1 MNTQPYTPEGWNYNT
16 NVLTRD
22 VIYNAIDNKDVLQ
35 GIVKS
40 CDENYNLHVSLG
52 NGIDAVMPRNEI
64 EAINAEKDGCP
75 RESLCTGKVNKFVQF
90 RVKEMNESGDI
101 IISRKDVQEDALNWI
116 KNDLQV
122 GQKIQG
128 IVKNIKPYG
137 VFIEIGGG
145 VVGLAHIEDLSVAR
159 IKSPA
164 ERVKIGQKI
173 DVLVKSIDRNNG
185 KVILTYKELL
195 GTWEENVQ
203 NFKEKTQVKGIVRET
218 EKNNNGIFIELTPNL
233 VGMAEYVDGLEYG
246 ETVDVFIKK
255 IIPEKKKIKLIV
267 V

>member
-1 MNTQPYTPEGWNYNT
+1 MSIQPYTPEGWNYNT
-16 NVLTRD
+16 NVLTKD

-35 GIVKS
+35 GIVDS
-40 CDENYNLHVSLG
+40 CDENFNLHVNLG
-52 NGIDAVMPRNEI
+52 NGINAIMPRNEI
-64 EAINAEKDGCP
+64 EAINANEDGFP

-90 RVKEMNESGDI
+90 RIKEMDEDGDV
-101 IISRKDVQEDALNWI
+101 IISRKDVQKDALNWI
-116 KNDLQV
+116 KNDLQI
-122 GQKIQG
+122 GQKVQG

-173 DVLVKSIDRNNG
+173 DVIVKSIDREEG
-185 KVILTYKELL
+185 KVILSYKELL
-195 GTWEENVQ
+195 GTWEENAQ

-246 ETVDVFIKK
+246 ETVDVYIKK
-255 IIPEKKKIKLIV
+255 IVPEKKKIKLIV